1 MLLRAFHRIAMLRSD
16 VRLVIVGDGPERSAL
31 EDQISRLRIED
42 RVSLPGFRPDI
53 DALLADADVF
63 VLTSRYEGI
72 SIALL
77 EAMRSGL
84 PAIGTSVGGIPETI
98 AEGATGFLI
107 APDDDEAL
115 ADAMTR
121 LADSKLLRET
131 MGERGSDHFRNNFS
145 LATMLSR
152 YQQLYGND

>member
-1 MLLRAFHRIAMLRSD
+1 M
-16 VRLVIVGDGPERSAL
+16 
-31 EDQISRLRIED
+31 
-42 RVSLPGFRPDI
+42 
-53 DALLADADVF
+53 
-63 VLTSRYEGI
+63 
-72 SIALL
+72 
-77 EAMRSGL
+77 
-84 PAIGTSVGGIPETI
+84 
-98 AEGATGFLI
+98 
-107 APDDDEAL
+107 DDDKAL